1 MPSLEDLI
9 TEALT
14 SARNDA
20 ELARSLVESG
30 ALEQIVRLGTYDDAT
45 VQKRLDYASEAGMR
59 AAVSKARRG
68 KGAFPLPIL
77 DGRRWSRASVD
88 RYRKDRRRSTTSTTS
103 TAPNASSTTNSSS
116 TSTRS
121 ITSFTSDTGT
131 ASLTSGTG
139 ASAPLGVQRPGPDQW
154 RNHE

>member
-1 MPSLEDLI
+1 MPSLKELI

-14 SARNDA
+14 SAHNDA

-30 ALEQIVRLGTYDDAT
+30 ALEQIVQLGTYDDAT

-77 DGRRWSRASVD
+77 DGRRWSRVSVD
-88 RYRKDRRRSTTSTTS
+88 RYRKDRRRSTTSTTPTASNDPTTTSRS
-103 TAPNASSTTNSSS
+103 TTSTSSTTG
-116 TSTRS
+116 
-121 ITSFTSDTGT
+121 FTSNTDT

-139 ASAPLGVQRPGPDQW
+139 VSAPLGVQRPGPDQW
-154 RNHE
+154 RNHD